1 MIKYSIVSYM
11 LEYEIY
17 FEAKEKSPNL
27 LLVSSVLS
35 EISKLQGVHPVLEEL
50 PVFNQSEERL
60 HH

>member
-1 MIKYSIVSYM
+1 M